1 MNFIFYYLAIF
12 IVLCLLLNDSFFGL
26 VYYKILGLIL
36 VMFSVYKLQSK
47 IPSKTDDTEVL
58 NSTEKDEN
66 I

>member
-12 IVLCLLLNDSFFGL
+12 IGLCLLLNDSFFGL
-26 VYYKILGLIL
+26 VYFKIIGLIL

-47 IPSKTDDTEVL
+47 IPCKTDETKVL
-58 NSTEKDEN
+58 NSIEEDEN

>member
-12 IVLCLLLNDSFFGL
+12 IGLCLLLNDSFFGL